1 MLGSIVAVQRLCP
14 RLGTPP
20 LPLPFARG
28 GEQRPVL
35 AVESGAHHQ
44 CRPTKSTDKALT
56 CSHET
61 STSGREPRVNEAIF
75 TAATVRRGE
84 WLSTRLSS
92 DHRERTVNDLPLRT
106 ARRRP
111 GSSFRDIPWLHHLF
125 HPPPTV
131 FWHPA
136 CRLLPSAHR
145 SVAISMAIKKP
156 GLKYAPTFDQGGE
169 QLVPGSESLAWV
181 MRIDQRSM
189 AFYMA
194 TCAVHFAPTPATHF
208 VWTFLAVTGLTG
220 VGKIGLRALSPE
232 LTEMIRI

>member
-1 MLGSIVAVQRLCP
+1 MVAPSFSPTAHCL
-14 RLGTPP
+14 
-20 LPLPFARG
+20 
-28 GEQRPVL
+28 L
-35 AVESGAHHQ
+35 ASG
-44 CRPTKSTDKALT
+44 
-56 CSHET
+56 
-61 STSGREPRVNEAIF
+61 
-75 TAATVRRGE
+75 
-84 WLSTRLSS
+84 
-92 DHRERTVNDLPLRT
+92 
-106 ARRRP
+106 
-111 GSSFRDIPWLHHLF
+111 
-125 HPPPTV
+125 
-131 FWHPA
+131 
-136 CRLLPSAHR
+136 LPSSAFR
-145 SVAISMAIKKP
+145 PPVCGDFKKKKP